1 MTKKKKST
9 VSLTEASP
17 SETTVPDSLDQLL
30 AIMLPKIPETQLVSL
45 HLIDLDPK
53 NRKHFKE
60 RGLAEL
66 AENIKLNGVLQD
78 ILLQPKPDG
87 RFKMIAGER
96 RYRASGMAGLKD
108 IPAKICDV
116 PDAEA
121 RRLRFAENA
130 FRENLHPMEEAE
142 LVSEMLVDYGTVE
155 EVAARI
161 GKTKGYVYGRMRLN
175 DLIDPIQEMFLEDI
189 FTIQQALDIAIL
201 SAESQQ
207 DFFSEYCCN
216 WKEEE
221 DFTLYHLE
229 DTLDQYRYS
238 LENAPFDTTDPALL
252 EGVVACTACPHN
264 SAVVLSFFPESEPNS
279 TCLKTECFNRKCN
292 ANFILKLRTAYEET
306 KPQALVF
313 YGQPTR
319 VMELRLES
327 LPDAAKLPRF
337 SYYSVKTCAEPV
349 KPIVTDFPKFWEGQ
363 TEPSTDEEAYAAAL
377 ESYEAKIA
385 AFQADVLEG
394 KILTGLLVRE
404 SEIAPIIFHKEVPT
418 VQSVYSRSVPT
429 AAVVT
434 NKAMVEAVKDGS
446 ATAEM
451 IDNHEETCKRRESR
465 NQELDRE
472 KVFAKIHDL
481 FKQMMK
487 TGKDAKPAGPADVA
501 TAHFFIYS
509 QLYGEQ
515 QTTVL
520 KKLFPKKKVS
530 ELKFNAIYQKFATMD
545 SELVAWMVRQAIL
558 RHNMAANPGDLT
570 SEFLYQVAAGAGI
583 DVSSIEKGQVTIAKK
598 RQKNLKKKLAGLHS
612 LKNRLAA

>member
-1 MTKKKKST
+1 MTKRKKNA
-9 VSLTEASP
+9 VSLAEPSP
-17 SETTVPDSLDQLL
+17 SETPVPNSVDQLL
-30 AIMLPKIPETQLVSL
+30 AVMLPKMPETQLVSL
-45 HLIDLDPK
+45 DLIDLDPK

-60 RGLAEL
+60 RGLSEL

-78 ILLQPKPDG
+78 VLLQPKPDG

-96 RYRASGMAGLKD
+96 RYRASGIAGLKD

-116 PDAEA
+116 PDSEA

-142 LVSEMLVDYGTVE
+142 LVSEMLIDYGTVE

-161 GKTKGYVYGRMRLN
+161 GKAKGYVYGRMRLN
-175 DLIDPIQEMFLEDI
+175 DLIDPIQEMFLEDL

-201 SAESQQ
+201 SAESQN
-207 DFFSEYCCN
+207 DFFDEYCCN

-221 DFTLYHLE
+221 DFSLYHLE

-238 LENAPFDTTDPALL
+238 LENAPFDTADPALL

-292 ANFILKLRTAYEET
+292 ANFILKFRTAFEET

-319 VMELRLES
+319 VMELRLEG
-327 LPDAAKLPRF
+327 LPHAVKLPRF

-349 KPIVTDFPKFWEGQ
+349 KPVVTDFPKFWEGQ
-363 TEPSTDEEAYAAAL
+363 TEPGTDEEAYAAAL
-377 ESYEAKIA
+377 ETYEAKMGA
-385 AFQADVLEG
+385 YQADVLDG

-404 SEIAPIIFHKEVPT
+404 SEITPIIFYKEAPT
-418 VQSVYSRSVPT
+418 AQPVYTRSVPS
-429 AAVVT
+429 AVT
-434 NKAMVEAVKDGS
+434 NKAMVEAVKDGT

-487 TGKDAKPAGPADVA
+487 TGKEAKPAGPADVA
-501 TAHFFIYS
+501 ATNFFIYS
-509 QLYGEQ
+509 ALYGEQ
-515 QTTVL
+515 QNMVL
-520 KKLFPKKKVS
+520 RKLFPKKKVS

-545 SELVAWMVRQAIL
+545 AELVAWMVRQAIL
-558 RHNMAANPGDLT
+558 RHNMAANPTDLA

-583 DVSSIEKGQVTIAKK
+583 DVTNIEKGQTNIAKK